1 VAASDPVL
9 WTGILTENRH
19 EVIAALREMSDLL
32 GSLAENLEEEDNDA
46 VLDVLTRAR
55 EQRVRLPLPNHHL
68 LSDD

>member
-1 VAASDPVL
+1 
-9 WTGILTENRH
+9 
-19 EVIAALREMSDLL
+19 MSDLL

-68 LSDD
+68 PSDD